1 MLFIVNWDVLEKG
14 KVMQLRVKTWIEDD
28 KSNLIFGGGKTQVL
42 EFIDETGSISEASK
56 RVGMNYKKAWS
67 HIKILQEYIEDE
79 LVIVNKG
86 RSSGGTT
93 LTPKAKEII
102 ANYKQLQEDIK
113 AFSEQR
119 FNELF
124 LKDKEIM
131 QCAKEDE
138 NV

>member
-1 MLFIVNWDVLEKG
+1 
-14 KVMQLRVKTWIEDD
+14 MQVKVKTWIEDNE
-28 KSNLIFGGGKTQVL
+28 KNLIFGGGKTQIL

-56 RVGMNYKKAWS
+56 KVGMNYKKAWS

-86 RSSGGTT
+86 RNSGGTT

-102 ANYKQLQEDIK
+102 SNYKQLQDEIRTY
-113 AFSEQR
+113 SEKR
-119 FNELF
+119 FKEIF
-124 LKDKEIM
+124 LKENEIIH
-131 QCAKEDE
+131 CAKENE